1 MFNSVRP
8 DSGSS
13 SSIFSVIVAPT
24 VALALDSSGASP
36 CTLTFSARVE
46 IVSVRSERTVSP
58 LRNTRLAI
66 SEVWNPVS
74 STRTRYVAA
83 GRAGM
88 E

>member
-24 VALALDSSGASP
+24 VALASDSSGASP
-36 CTLTFSARVE
+36 ARVICSLSAE
-46 IVSVRSERTVSP
+46 IASVRFGRTVSP
-58 LRNTRLAI
+58 LRSTRLAI

-74 STRTRYVAA
+74 STRTR
-83 GRAGM
+83 
-88 E
+88 